1 MANYP
6 NVTLVCVVNT
16 AVHGEWRSIMRRN
29 ESRFITLNQIE
40 ILFVKVDKQNDKTM
54 AERLSRSLT
63 VSHSKSGVR

>member
-1 MANYP
+1 
-6 NVTLVCVVNT
+6 
-16 AVHGEWRSIMRRN
+16 MRRN